1 MAASI
6 LRWLI
11 IYIDPP
17 TTIGCLLVAQGDAR
31 EERGHTT
38 SPTFSLIR
46 VFFFFPTPHLPSRQR
61 LNLNDKGEEQNEK
74 M

>member
-17 TTIGCLLVAQGDAR
+17 TTIGCLLVAQGDVR

-38 SPTFSLIR
+38 SAHLFAHQG
-46 VFFFFPTPHLPSRQR
+46 FFFPTPHLPSRQR